1 MINTGAMSMPSIQTL
16 VLKYHLP
23 LKEPGSMENGLLPNW
38 DRNILANQKSRKKG
52 VSKEFMGQFK
62 DAPNS

>member
-1 MINTGAMSMPSIQTL
+1 MPSIQTL

-38 DRNILANQKSRKKG
+38 DRNILANQKSRRRVCQKNLWANLKMLQIAEDG
-52 VSKEFMGQFK
+52 TI
-62 DAPNS
+62 